1 MRQLKRCS
9 DKNECGRM
17 ERRCRMS
24 EENTQ
29 GIRILMDGEE
39 KYIDSLSALLDAI
52 DEYDTDME
60 LSRLCNLLADLADM
74 EKDDEVL
81 NWMLK
86 RNLEGKELDRILR
99 DLLRSMSELIDI
111 KMSNMDDNARCH
123 EAGKKPKK
131 TLKSRIPFI

>member
-1 MRQLKRCS
+1 MRKLKRCS

-17 ERRCRMS
+17 ERRCRMN

-29 GIRILMDGEE
+29 GIRILVDGMEE
-39 KYIDSLSALLDAI
+39 YIDSLIALLDVI

-86 RNLEGKELDRILR
+86 RNLEGKELDSILQV
-99 DLLRSMSELIDI
+99 LLRSMRALNDI

-123 EAGKKPKK
+123 EADKKPKK